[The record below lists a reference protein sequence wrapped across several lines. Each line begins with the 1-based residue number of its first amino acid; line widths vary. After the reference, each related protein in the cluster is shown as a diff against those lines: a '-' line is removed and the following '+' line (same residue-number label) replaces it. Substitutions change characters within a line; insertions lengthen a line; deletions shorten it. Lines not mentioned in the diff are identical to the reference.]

1 MAAPGHPP
9 RSRSRSTA
17 AGQAF
22 TRRALA
28 GALVLSK
35 YSGHLINAV
44 SASLSLVRTPQ
55 GLMNGLL
62 TSPTLCSSY
71 S

>member
-17 AGQAF
+17 AGQAL
-22 TRRALA
+22 TQRALA
-28 GALVLSK
+28 GALVPRK
-35 YSGHLINAV
+35 YSGRLINAV
-44 SASLSLVRTPQ
+44 GASLSLVRAPP

-62 TSPTLCSSY
+62 TSPAL
-71 S
+71 